1 MSVLLA
7 CLFVGV
13 LLPIALSWVG
23 GYYRVQQFGKLDN
36 KHPRAQSAQLEGV
49 GARAVAAQQNAWE
62 ALAVFTA
69 GVVAH
74 GAWGEQSAVVAILAL
89 VWVGA
94 RILHAVFYLA
104 DLDALRS
111 VVFLVGTFCALGLFF
126 V

>member
-1 MSVLLA
+1 MSILLA
-7 CLFVGV
+7 CLFAGV
-13 LLPIALSWVG
+13 LLPIVLAWVS
-23 GYYRVQQFGKLDN
+23 GYYRVQQFGSFDN

-74 GAWGEQSAVVAILAL
+74 GAWGEASAVVTILAL
-89 VWVGA
+89 VWLGA

-111 VVFLVGTFCALGLFF
+111 LVFLVGTLCALGLFF